1 MLACLKRSAMSESR
15 EPPATVTSPACK
27 QQLPR
32 GPSTCTTARRARS
45 MQNRSSSGGL
55 LTFTVVLVAA
65 IALVG
70 AVPAAAVKIGGTDY
84 ALFAQ
89 CQLGMEDGPTT
100 ITGNIAVNEIC
111 GALNGFLR
119 VGAHNVVNGTAT
131 ANRMFFGTASTVTTC
146 EFNVLTGGNA
156 SAACGNIPPDP
167 IPPGASLPI
176 TAWPPITPLPSVT
189 PGATDFVCQAS
200 QTCSPPAGQYR
211 DIRAGDNATINLDG
225 GTYQARNLFLE

>member
-119 VGAHNVVNGTAT
+119 IGAHNVVNGSAT
-131 ANRMFFGTASTVTTC
+131 ANRMFFGSSSSVTTC
-146 EFNVLTGGNA
+146 NFNILAGGDA
-156 SAACGNIPPDP
+156 AAACGNIPPDP
-167 IPPGASLPI
+167 VPPGATLPV
-176 TAWPPITPLPSVT
+176 TSWPPLPVPTVT
-189 PGATDFVCQAS
+189 PGTTDFTCPAS
-200 QTCSPPAGQYR
+200 QTCNLPHGQYR
-211 DIRAGDNATINLDG
+211 DISAGDGATLNLDG
-225 GTYQARNLFLE
+225 GVYQAGNLF